1 MLFYGGCELKA
12 PQTLREID
20 AELID
25 QHWSM
30 VKSAYYF
37 VVSSPLVALYVL
49 FFGDVSAFVTPNMI
63 FQLMYYPALYVAVVY
78 VCKLSLPKRAAY
90 ADGS

>member
-1 MLFYGGCELKA
+1 MSVS
-12 PQTLREID
+12 PSLREID
-20 AELID
+20 AHHVD
-25 QHWSM
+25 KHWSF

-49 FFGDVSAFVTPNMI
+49 LFGDVSALISPSTI
-63 FQLMYYPALYVAVVY
+63 CQLMFYPALYVAFVY
-78 VCKLSLPKRAAY
+78 VCKLSLAKRAAY